1 MYGLTFS
8 KSPASW
14 RLVKQSGDKSEEVI
28 FTMQGVIEGK
38 NLPPVG
44 DSLVSRIPNNKA
56 HFMTQ
61 SVTLSGLGTPTFEES
76 LSALTEM
83 YTVFCRQFP
92 EGRVLPLPTA
102 ESCIGIGGS
111 LTFSNRHF
119 TKRAEGPHMKAV
131 PFSSLVDPKK
141 YLTRMLSSTLIHT
154 EENEV
159 QYFTRY
165 SDMGQNYKYLPAG
178 PQQFRLGD
186 IVEVQFSMVV
196 YQMRTQYYVV
206 KPMLYSVALLD
217 GKYANELLMR
227 ATNVPVNP
235 EPHKILKRKIG
246 YPVEEKDDI
255 KRVKG
260 SHGEGEGAEESE
272 DSSVSGGLAKM
283 SIDK

>member
-1 MYGLTFS
+1 
-8 KSPASW
+8 
-14 RLVKQSGDKSEEVI
+14 
-28 FTMQGVIEGK
+28 MQGVIEGK
-38 NLPPVG
+38 NLPPVLE
-44 DSLVSRIPNNKA
+44 DPNSVP
-56 HFMTQ
+56 Q

-119 TKRAEGPHMKAV
+119 TKRAEGPHMKAI

-186 IVEVQFSMVV
+186 IVEVQFSLVV
-196 YQMRTQYYVV
+196 YQMRTQYYIV
-206 KPMLYSVALLD
+206 KPMLYSIALLD

-227 ATNVPVNP
+227 AATVSTNP
-235 EPHKILKRKIG
+235 EPHKVLKRKVG
-246 YPVEEKDDI
+246 YHVEETLKDDL
-255 KRVKG
+255 KRMKE
-260 SHGEGEGAEESE
+260 SSAEGAEESE
-272 DSSVSGGLAKM
+272 EGGVSGGLAKM

>member
-14 RLVKQSGDKSEEVI
+14 RLVKQSGDASEEVI

-38 NLPPVG
+38 NLPPMIE
-44 DSLVSRIPNNKA
+44 DPKIPHNKA
-56 HFMTQ
+56 QFLTQ

-76 LSALTEM
+76 LSALTKM

-102 ESCIGIGGS
+102 ESCIGVGES
-111 LTFSNRHF
+111 LTFSNRYF
-119 TKRAEGPHMKAV
+119 TKRAEGPHMRAIS
-131 PFSSLVDPKK
+131 FSSIIDPKK

-165 SDMGQNYKYLPAG
+165 ADMARQYKYLPAV

-186 IVEVQFSMVV
+186 IVEVQFSLVV

-206 KPMLYSVALLD
+206 KPMLYSIALLD
-217 GKYANELLMR
+217 GRYADELVMR
-227 ATNVPVNP
+227 ATKEVANA
-235 EPHKILKRKIG
+235 EPHKVLKRKIG
-246 YPVEEKDDI
+246 YHVEEKKNEL
-255 KRVKG
+255 KRVKNN
-260 SHGEGEGAEESE
+260 SEEVAE
-272 DSSVSGGLAKM
+272 
-283 SIDK
+283 